1 MSSLNHTKPISPE
14 DVKPNQK
21 DLDEKLLE
29 KIIVKINE
37 KLLDHNNYIDFC
49 LLLNEIQIS
58 FENGDVYDYLYEI
71 RNRYVSTGWNIKFE
85 FSKYGVEVL
94 RIYFSNRKDK

>member
-1 MSSLNHTKPISPE
+1 
-14 DVKPNQK
+14 
-21 DLDEKLLE
+21 
-29 KIIVKINE
+29 
-37 KLLDHNNYIDFC
+37 
-49 LLLNEIQIS
+49 LLNEIQIS